1 MADQEIA
8 KHTKKVVRVLA
19 NREHGVAHKLR
30 EMALEIFTIVFAVT
44 LSIWLH
50 GLSEHSHQQQ
60 EVRTFLLGLKADLA
74 SDIGQLESI
83 KAAYRRFDDNHAYL
97 AALDA
102 AAAPDP
108 ERFEA
113 AYAVAHSNIFFMP
126 ITSRYEGFKSSGK
139 LGNIEDEKLLGNI
152 LELYHSVHPQ
162 ILNSEGGWRTG
173 QRALHR
179 YLDLELDL
187 PDETAARYRLV
198 VAPKAKRLL
207 KRMAT
212 QPQLYERYQNYADG
226 AALIIKAIDKAYP
239 DAAKG

>member
-19 NREHGVAHKLR
+19 HPQHGVAHKLR

-50 GLSEHSHQQQ
+50 GLSEHRHQQQ
-60 EVRTFLLGLKADLA
+60 EVRTFLLGLKSDLA
-74 SDIGQLESI
+74 SDIGQLERI
-83 KAAYRRFDDNHAYL
+83 KASYRGFDGNYAYL
-97 AALDA
+97 AGLDA

-108 ERFEA
+108 ARFEA
-113 AYAVAHSNIFFMP
+113 AYAVAQSNIFFMP
-126 ITSRYEGFKSSGK
+126 IISRYEGFKSSGK

-162 ILNSEGGWRTG
+162 ILNSEGGWRTS
-173 QRALHR
+173 QRALR
-179 YLDLELDL
+179 AYLDLELDL
-187 PDETAARYRLV
+187 PDETAARYRLI

-207 KRMAT
+207 QRMAT
-212 QPQLYERYQNYADG
+212 QQQLYERYQNYADG

-239 DAAKG
+239 DAAKR